1 MYIAYVCDI
10 FILYRMCI
18 ACTIGNTYC
27 RVQYFCGCFQV
38 VHFYD
43 AKVTY
48 DAWELPRT
56 EIEIGAQI
64 GQGNY
69 GAVFK
74 GQLKLTAMSPM
85 IYAHKQEMDFEGTSH
100 LTVAVK
106 MLRSEY

>member
-1 MYIAYVCDI
+1 
-10 FILYRMCI
+10 MCI
-18 ACTIGNTYC
+18 ACTIANTYC
-27 RVQYFCGCFQV
+27 SVQYSFYGWFQV

-43 AKVTY
+43 AKVTA
-48 DAWELPRT
+48 DAWEISRF

>member
-1 MYIAYVCDI
+1 
-10 FILYRMCI
+10 MCTV
-18 ACTIGNTYC
+18 CTIAKYTYC
-27 RVQYFCGCFQV
+27 SVQYFCGWFQA

-43 AKVTY
+43 AKVTA
-48 DAWELPRT
+48 DAWEVPRT

>member
-1 MYIAYVCDI
+1 MYIHNVT
-10 FILYRMCI
+10 FW
-18 ACTIGNTYC
+18 
-27 RVQYFCGCFQV
+27 VQFCVWAQV
-38 VHFYD
+38 VHF
-43 AKVTY
+43 Y

-56 EIEIGAQI
+56 EIEIGPQL

-74 GQLKLTAMSPM
+74 GQLAVTAMSPM

-106 MLRSEY
+106 MLRSELHK

>member
-1 MYIAYVCDI
+1 M
-10 FILYRMCI
+10 
-18 ACTIGNTYC
+18 
-27 RVQYFCGCFQV
+27 

-43 AKVTY
+43 AKVVA

-56 EIEIGAQI
+56 EIEIGAQL

-74 GQLKLTAMSPM
+74 GKLAVTAMSPI

-106 MLRSEY
+106 MLRSE

>member
-1 MYIAYVCDI
+1 
-10 FILYRMCI
+10 
-18 ACTIGNTYC
+18 
-27 RVQYFCGCFQV
+27 

-43 AKVTY
+43 AKVHA

-74 GQLKLTAMSPM
+74 GQLKVTAMSPM

-100 LTVAVK
+100 LNIAVK

>member
-1 MYIAYVCDI
+1 
-10 FILYRMCI
+10 MCTV
-18 ACTIGNTYC
+18 CTIDNTYY
-27 RVQYFCGCFQV
+27 RVQYSFYGWFQV

-43 AKVTY
+43 AKVTA
-48 DAWELPRT
+48 DAWEVPRT

-85 IYAHKQEMDFEGTSH
+85 IYAHKLEMDFEGTSH
-100 LTVAVK
+100 LSVAVK
-106 MLRSEY
+106 MFRSEY